1 MIVAKRIGLTEVQ
14 KSQIVNSHAMGVSQ
28 DSLACIYGCSRRSI
42 YRVLVERAVFTPDN
56 TQEIMKLLKKHNVSY
71 SFLKELLEG

>member
-1 MIVAKRIGLTEVQ
+1 MAQRIGLTEVQ

-28 DSLACIYGCSRRSI
+28 DDLARIYGCSRRSI
-42 YRVLVERAVFTPDN
+42 YRVLVERVVFTPSHTAN
-56 TQEIMKLLKKHNVSY
+56 VMKLLKKHNVSY